1 MVLEYLLAA
10 PRLTDNLWEQ
20 VTMAQDMVA
29 LAEGR
34 AVNVFTVNL
43 PLYEAAWNEEIPI
56 DAG

>member
-10 PRLTDNLWEQ
+10 PRLTDNLWVQ
-20 VTMAQDMVA
+20 VTMAQAMVA

-34 AVNVFTVNL
+34 AVNEFTVNL